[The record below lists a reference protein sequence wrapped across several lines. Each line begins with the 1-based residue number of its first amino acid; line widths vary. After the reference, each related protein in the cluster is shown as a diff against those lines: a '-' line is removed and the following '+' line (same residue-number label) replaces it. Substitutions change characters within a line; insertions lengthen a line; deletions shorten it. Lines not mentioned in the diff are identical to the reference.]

1 MGFEAKQL
9 RQLRSKLKPKHVRA
23 RIEDGITLHYV
34 EGWHVIAEANRIF
47 GFDGWDRQTI
57 ESTCVYTKHLGVRFE
72 AVYIARVRITVKT
85 NDGSSITREGSGTGE
100 ASTTSPGKAHELALK
115 AAETDATKRAL
126 MTFGNAFG
134 LSLYD
139 PNNPL
144 RHEIMP
150 ATEGDRASKAAAQP
164 EEPRDI
170 TVADQNEGAA
180 AEPENRAQIEIPTE
194 AGRTNGH
201 SQSSGSN
208 GHTHTVG
215 EDGDAPNGAIG
226 HDGMTVTPSGDGSG
240 GTPSK
245 SNATP
250 AGDPGAGTD
259 TRPPAQNDTKS
270 TDPEPSAKRQAR
282 IDKSALTLAEPKR
295 HRDPE
300 HLKYVVRHG
309 CVICGRNR
317 THAHHLTFAQPHAM
331 GRKVSDEYTVPLC
344 AHHHQE
350 LHHAGNEEDWW
361 KAHGVDPL
369 FIADDLWERSRRDRV
384 RVRERV

>member
-23 RIEDGITLHYV
+23 RIEDGVTLHYV

-85 NDGSSITREGSGTGE
+85 DDGSSITREGSGTGE

-134 LSLYD
+134 LPLYD

-144 RHEIMP
+144 RHEVMP
-150 ATEGDRASKAAAQP
+150 VIDGDPAGKAAAQP
-164 EEPRDI
+164 EEPRDDAL
-170 TVADQNEGAA
+170 ADGGEGAA
-180 AEPENRAQIEIPTE
+180 LEPAIDTQADAQPE
-194 AGRTNGH
+194 ATHTNGH
-201 SQSSGSN
+201 SHNGETN
-208 GHTHTVG
+208 GHSHSKGVAVTAMNCANGHSAATVKQAAEG
-215 EDGDAPNGAIG
+215 LGDKP
-226 HDGMTVTPSGDGSG
+226 GDTG
-240 GTPSK
+240 
-245 SNATP
+245 ATP
-250 AGDPGAGTD
+250 ASDPAKVKGAKPPSPNGT
-259 TRPPAQNDTKS
+259 ASNDPQPT
-270 TDPEPSAKRQAR
+270 ERQAR

-361 KAHGVDPL
+361 KAYGVDPL

>member
-23 RIEDGITLHYV
+23 RIEDGVTLHYV

-85 NDGSSITREGSGTGE
+85 DDGSSITREGSGTGE

-144 RHEIMP
+144 RHEVKP
-150 ATEGDRASKAAAQP
+150 DVDDDRASEVAAQP
-164 EEPRDI
+164 EEPRNNALTD
-170 TVADQNEGAA
+170 EGKGAA
-180 AEPENRAQIEIPTE
+180 AESAIDTQADAKSE
-194 AGRTNGH
+194 ATLTNGH
-201 SQSSGSN
+201 SQSGGANGHSHSEGKVRVASN
-208 GHTHTVG
+208 GVNGHAAATVKHS
-215 EDGDAPNGAIG
+215 EDDLSDKSGDVCATSAADPAKGKGDKPPSPNGTA
-226 HDGMTVTPSGDGSG
+226 
-240 GTPSK
+240 
-245 SNATP
+245 SNDLQPT
-250 AGDPGAGTD
+250 
-259 TRPPAQNDTKS
+259 
-270 TDPEPSAKRQAR
+270 ERQAR

-369 FIADDLWERSRRDRV
+369 FIADDLWERSRRERV
-384 RVRERV
+384 RVRDRV